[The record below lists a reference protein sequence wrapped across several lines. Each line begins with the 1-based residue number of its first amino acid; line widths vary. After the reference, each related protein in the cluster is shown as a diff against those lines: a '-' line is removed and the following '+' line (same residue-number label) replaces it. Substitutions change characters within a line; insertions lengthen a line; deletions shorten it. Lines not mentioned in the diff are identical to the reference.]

1 MTKIRDLIRMII
13 LKLIYIYPYRIT
25 TCSDLRFSKERGLTV
40 GKNFNMQQ
48 GCIIDDSHCWM
59 ITIGDD
65 VTLAPNVHILA
76 HDASTKKVLGY
87 TMIKPVHIGNNVFI
101 GAGSIILPGVIIGD
115 DVIVGAGSIITKD
128 IPSNSV
134 VCGNRI
140 IKTYSKF
147 IEEKKKDLEQA
158 KSEYRVFDET
168 YTVKES
174 VTEEK
179 KKEMKQKN
187 GGFVI

>member
-1 MTKIRDLIRMII
+1 MKKIRDLIRMII
-13 LKLIYIYPYRIT
+13 LKLICIYPYRIT
-25 TCSDLRFSKERGLTV
+25 TCSDLRFLKERGLTV
-40 GKNFNMQQ
+40 GKNFNIQQ
-48 GCIIDDSHCWM
+48 GCIIDDSHCWL
-59 ITIGDD
+59 ITIGDN

-76 HDASTKKVLGY
+76 HDASTKNALGY
-87 TMIKPVHIGNNVFI
+87 TMIKPVHIGSNVFI

-115 DVIVGAGSIITKD
+115 DVIVGAGSVVTKD

-134 VCGNRI
+134 ACGNRI
-140 IKTYSKF
+140 IKTYSEF
-147 IEEKKKDLEQA
+147 IEEKKKALEQA
-158 KSEYRVFDET
+158 KSECRVFDET
-168 YTVKES
+168 YTVNGY